1 MPFCNS
7 RRVLLSCTLLLVLTS
22 AGQLAVYAQAAPL
35 KQTND
40 KTAATTSPLKPL
52 EIDIEGLKKILRR
65 GADATPQHPLLLN
78 FWATWCD
85 PCREEFPDLLKVEA
99 DYRKR
104 GLEFAAVSF
113 DFSEDVQKALPDFL
127 REMKAD
133 ITPYWLNLPDPE
145 PAIRMVDPQWTG
157 GIPTTFLFDAKGN
170 LVFKHTGK
178 VKVAELRAAIEKVTS
193 DK

>member
-1 MPFCNS
+1 MRLGNS
-7 RRVLLSCTLLLVLTS
+7 QRALVACALLLVPIA
-22 AGQLAVYAQAAPL
+22 AGQRAVFAQEAAPP
-35 KQTND
+35 KQNSV
-40 KTAATTSPLKPL
+40 KIAASAPLKPL

-65 GADATPQHPLLLN
+65 GADATPAHPLLLN

-113 DFSEDVQKALPDFL
+113 DFSEDVQKAVPEFL
-127 REMKAD
+127 SQVKAD

-145 PAIRMVDPQWTG
+145 PAIRMVDPAWTG
-157 GIPTTFLFDAKGN
+157 GIPTTFLFDAKGV

-178 VKVAELRAAIEKVTS
+178 VKPQELRAAIERVMS